1 MPEHGLAADVGQHLV
16 WQALAVAAS
25 LDYDCWWHQQSH
37 RINELLNAF
46 AALGSV
52 ALFAG
57 SYQIFAVTPATAC
70 DWYNMISTKR
80 PIGKPPA
87 TINAL
92 ILKSLK

>member
-1 MPEHGLAADVGQHLV
+1 MITILLFLCAQADVTAAV
-16 WQALAVAAS
+16 PANNSTPRISAL
-25 LDYDCWWHQQSH
+25 QQSH
-37 RINELLNAF
+37 LINKLLNAF